1 MMVAEPPP
9 NVNERTSPEN
19 TIRRD
24 AQVEAR
30 AMSTDALLQWQDVLR
45 IDVADPDPSF
55 PGPIG
60 RYFASERLA
69 AAEAELVRR
78 EQLANTAPH
87 LIQANTRT
95 HEAWLDLARTVRER
109 VDLPEVFHTLVGSVR
124 PAGRNGRRGAPEFS
138 ASCPSCGGENR
149 LRLWGGPDGRAW
161 CRQCRWSADVIALVQ
176 SYAPGCA
183 AFRDAVKW
191 LANIAAIEAA

>member
-1 MMVAEPPP
+1 MMVAESPPSVNEQPPP
-9 NVNERTSPEN
+9 SD
-19 TIRRD
+19 IRRD
-24 AQVEAR
+24 AQVESR
-30 AMSTDALLQWQDVLR
+30 SMSTDALLQWRDVLAL
-45 IDVADPDPSF
+45 DVADPDPDY

-60 RYFASERLA
+60 RYLASERLA
-69 AAEAELVRR
+69 AVDAELARR

-95 HEAWLDLARTVRER
+95 HEAWCDLARTVRER
-109 VDLPEVFHTLVGSVR
+109 VDLPEVFYTLVGPVR

-138 ASCPSCGGENR
+138 ASCPACGGENR

-161 CRQCRWSADVIALVQ
+161 CRQCRWSVDVVALVQ
-176 SYAPGCA
+176 AYAPGSA